1 MVWWVGRRR
10 DGRTDGLR
18 FWPPPSFPLADCL
31 SCVWGGV
38 RRPRPPPF
46 PFFSPLPSAPPPFD
60 SSSRSRISSSLSPLI
75 PLLLLRRRRPS
86 KQGGHVERGEETKK
100 KASSLSSSSSP
111 WGTTSGYIPCRP
123 LPLSRVP
130 DLRGEGGKG
139 KEPTFLSLSFFPAG
153 RPSVRC
159 PNQGERSPPPSPSPQ
174 PANNAVE
181 CERKAARGV
190 ESTSTEGLSLSRM
203 PLPPLPSPPPITFH
217 AHSANER
224 RGRTC
229 FAPVPSFPFPNTIRS
244 FASLQRRRE
253 RLLITGGGKRRRAKK
268 GGGGGGGFLRER
280 EEKLESPA
288 RAGRKRE
295 GRRYT
300 HPPHIA
306 CYACL
311 PVQYVVFMLPP
322 SSNVMRR
329 WRRASLLA

>member
-46 PFFSPLPSAPPPFD
+46 PFFSPIPSAPPPFD

-75 PLLLLRRRRPS
+75 PLLLLLRRRRRPS

-139 KEPTFLSLSFFPAG
+139 KEPTFLSLSFSAAG
-153 RPSVRC
+153 RPSVRSL
-159 PNQGERSPPPSPSPQ
+159 PKPGRAIPPPP
-174 PANNAVE
+174 
-181 CERKAARGV
+181 
-190 ESTSTEGLSLSRM
+190 LSLQTM
-203 PLPPLPSPPPITFH
+203 PWN
-217 AHSANER
+217 A
-224 RGRTC
+224 
-229 FAPVPSFPFPNTIRS
+229 
-244 FASLQRRRE
+244 RE
-253 RLLITGGGKRRRAKK
+253 RLLEEWKALPQKVSL
-268 GGGGGGGFLRER
+268 FLACPFPP
-280 EEKLESPA
+280 SP
-288 RAGRKRE
+288 
-295 GRRYT
+295 
-300 HPPHIA
+300 
-306 CYACL
+306 L
-311 PVQYVVFMLPP
+311 LPP
-322 SSNVMRR
+322 
-329 WRRASLLA
+329 

>member
-1 MVWWVGRRR
+1 M
-10 DGRTDGLR
+10 
-18 FWPPPSFPLADCL
+18 
-31 SCVWGGV
+31 
-38 RRPRPPPF
+38 
-46 PFFSPLPSAPPPFD
+46 
-60 SSSRSRISSSLSPLI
+60 
-75 PLLLLRRRRPS
+75 
-86 KQGGHVERGEETKK
+86 ERGEETKK

-139 KEPTFLSLSFFPAG
+139 KEPTFLSLSPSPPRG
-153 RPSVRC
+153 VRPSVRC
-159 PNQGERSPPPSPSPQ
+159 PNQGERSPSSPSPQ

-203 PLPPLPSPPPITFH
+203 PLPPPLSSPHNLPCPLC
-217 AHSANER
+217 ER
-224 RGRTC
+224 KEGEDLLC
-229 FAPVPSFPFPNTIRS
+229 SCPFFPFPQHYSILRVSSEEARAIAYNREGEEKEGEE
-244 FASLQRRRE
+244 RRR
-253 RLLITGGGKRRRAKK
+253 RRRRVSSRKRGKIGKPSQGWKKK
-268 GGGGGGGFLRER
+268 GG
-280 EEKLESPA
+280 A
-288 RAGRKRE
+288 AI
-295 GRRYT
+295 

-329 WRRASLLA
+329 WRRASILA